1 MNFGIL
7 VILTAG
13 ILTALVAGNNLSAAV
28 GTLVGSRIV
37 SRSVGTSIGA
47 LGFFLG
53 LILQGESLQG
63 SAAGILPNNN
73 VFITEAFIIAAI
85 VFGIAAVTRTPLS
98 LIMALVG
105 ASAGIS
111 LRVGFHE
118 NTGLL
123 HLIILTWV
131 LAPVLSILAAFYL
144 NRLMVRENFKDIWKT
159 ASFIKVF
166 LIVVSFATAFT
177 LGANTMGFIGSI
189 AGFTFYVILSM
200 SMGILVGS
208 FLLSRGILKR
218 IGQEMYLM
226 RYSNALVSLLVSSVL
241 VEGATFIGLPLS
253 NTMTLTSSV
262 FGTGLSYRFKAL
274 NIAPFLTVVM
284 MWVISPLIGFILGYI
299 I

>member
-1 MNFGIL
+1 MYFDIF
-7 VILTAG
+7 VIVTAG

-37 SRSVGTSIGA
+37 SRFLGTSIGA

-53 LILQGESLQG
+53 LILQGENLIG
-63 SAAGILPNNN
+63 TAAGILPDNNI
-73 VFITEAFIIAAI
+73 FITEAFIISAV
-85 VFGIAAVTRTPLS
+85 VFGIAAFTRTPLS

-118 NTGLL
+118 NAGLI
-123 HLIILTWV
+123 HLIILTWI
-131 LAPVLSILAAFYL
+131 LAPVLSIIFAFYL
-144 NRLMVRENFKDIWKT
+144 NRVFLRENFKDIWKT
-159 ASFIKVF
+159 ASRIKIL

-200 SMGILVGS
+200 SIGILAGS
-208 FLLSRGILKR
+208 FLLSRGVLKR
-218 IGQEMYLM
+218 VGQEMYLM

-274 NIAPFLTVVM
+274 NIGPFVTVVI
-284 MWVISPLIGFILGYI
+284 MWVVSPLIGFTLGYI

>member
-1 MNFGIL
+1 MNFEIF
-7 VILTAG
+7 VIVTAG

-37 SRSVGTSIGA
+37 SRFLGTSIGA

-53 LILQGESLQG
+53 LILQGENLIG
-63 SAAGILPNNN
+63 TAAGILPDNNI
-73 VFITEAFIIAAI
+73 FITEAFLIAAV
-85 VFGIAAVTRTPLS
+85 VFGIAAFTRTPLS

-118 NTGLL
+118 NAGLI
-123 HLIILTWV
+123 HLIILTWI
-131 LAPVLSILAAFYL
+131 LAPVLSIIFAFYL
-144 NRLMVRENFKDIWKT
+144 NRVFLRENFKDIWKT
-159 ASFIKVF
+159 ASRIKVL

-200 SMGILVGS
+200 SIGILAGS
-208 FLLSRGILKR
+208 FLLSRGVLKR
-218 IGQEMYLM
+218 VGQEMYLM
-226 RYSNALVSLLVSSVL
+226 RYSNALVSLLVSSIL

-262 FGTGLSYRFKAL
+262 FGTGLSYRFKAI
-274 NIAPFLTVVM
+274 NINPFFTVVI
-284 MWVISPLIGFILGYI
+284 MWIVSPLIGFILGYLI
-299 I
+299 